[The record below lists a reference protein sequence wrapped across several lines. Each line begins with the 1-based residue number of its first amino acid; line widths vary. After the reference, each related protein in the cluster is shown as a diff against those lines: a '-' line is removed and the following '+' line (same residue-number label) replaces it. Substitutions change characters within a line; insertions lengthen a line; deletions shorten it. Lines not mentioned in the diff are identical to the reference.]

1 MRIVPM
7 FASLAVDTRRSIQC
21 FASLAV
27 DTRRSFTLAAQS
39 RRTYNGICH
48 FSSRDRAVQHHCH
61 HPCWKAAYFL
71 PCTRP
76 PDGLRFTA
84 QRGRINYGPSQLC
97 AFVATRSGF
106 QTMPGE
112 HGAAEDDTAPAAVT
126 GAAAGP
132 GRRYGAAAGPGRR
145 FTSCCCPGRP
155 RPHQQLLAIPRPR
168 PPLPYLRRDLQEHYI
183 SPHQVLLDSDI
194 DHFSHP
200 DAGPALMSAAGQ
212 FLPEPSSDADES
224 A

>member
-1 MRIVPM
+1 MVPSTDMSVDTSPPLAACTRIRSGAFQAGHLMRIVPM

-126 GAAAGP
+126 GAVAGVGP
-132 GRRYGAAAGPGRR
+132 GHIMIR
-145 FTSCCCPGRP
+145 
-155 RPHQQLLAIPRPR
+155 
-168 PPLPYLRRDLQEHYI
+168 
-183 SPHQVLLDSDI
+183 
-194 DHFSHP
+194 
-200 DAGPALMSAAGQ
+200 MSR
-212 FLPEPSSDADES
+212 
-224 A
+224 